1 MYFTYTYMRYII
13 ILEKRRRGV
22 KILKF
27 KWGVKYEQSIIKW
40 KSG

>member
-1 MYFTYTYMRYII
+1 MYFTYAYMRYII

-22 KILKF
+22 KRLKF